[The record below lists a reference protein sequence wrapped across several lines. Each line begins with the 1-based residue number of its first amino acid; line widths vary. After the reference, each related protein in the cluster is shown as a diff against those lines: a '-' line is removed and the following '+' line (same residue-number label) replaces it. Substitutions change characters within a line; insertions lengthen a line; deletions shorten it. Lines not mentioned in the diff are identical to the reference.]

1 MKKIKNNEL
10 KNIYGGGFNFGI
22 VALIG
27 AGLTFLIGLVDGLNR
42 LKWQKRK
49 STVFKGNSRGKP
61 LIQIQQKD
69 VIMFIKLLDLR
80 LI

>member
-22 VALIG
+22 AAMIG
-27 AGLTFLIGLVDGLNR
+27 AGITFIIGIIDGLNR

-49 STVFKGNSRGKP
+49 STEFKGNLKGKP

>member
-1 MKKIKNNEL
+1 MIKLSNDDL
-10 KNIYGGGFNFGI
+10 KQVNAGGFGTGL
-22 VALIG
+22 LIG
-27 AGLTFLIGLVDGLNR
+27 AGIVFIIGVIDGLNR

-69 VIMFIKLLDLR
+69 VIMFTKLLDLR
-80 LI
+80 PI

>member
-1 MKKIKNNEL
+1 MILTEQDL
-10 KNIYGGGFNFGI
+10 MNINGGAKYSLIAAFGAIGVFI
-22 VALIG
+22 VG
-27 AGLTFLIGLVDGLNR
+27 VVDGLNR

>member
-1 MKKIKNNEL
+1 MQKLEKEKL
-10 KNIYGGGFNFGI
+10 KEVYGGGFSFGFA
-22 VALIG
+22 ALIG
-27 AGLTFLIGLVDGLNR
+27 AGITFIIGIVDGLNR

>member
-1 MKKIKNNEL
+1 MKTLETKEL
-10 KNIYGGGFNFGI
+10 KEIKGGLSLASILGI
-22 VALIG
+22 GSFITFIIG
-27 AGLTFLIGLVDGLNR
+27 AIDGLNR

-49 STVFKGNSRGKP
+49 STEFKGNLKGKP